1 MTISNHS
8 PKRLLV
14 ENLAWSNDVQLRD
27 PAYFERLVHAQKPT
41 FFWVGCSDS
50 RVPAETI
57 THASPGDLFVLR
69 NIANMIGTGSNSS
82 SALEYAICVLEVK
95 HVIVCG
101 HYHCGGV
108 RAALLPEN
116 DATPQVNAR
125 IEPLRRL
132 AHFHRK
138 ELDACAT
145 LEARINRLVE
155 LNIHA
160 QLDVIRQSEVLL
172 RAKKRPQLHGWVYG
186 LHDGLLRELVS
197 EH

>member
-1 MTISNHS
+1 LTSSNPS

-14 ENLAWSNDVQLRD
+14 ENLAWSNDVQQRD
-27 PAYFERLVHAQKPT
+27 PTYFQRLAQAQKPT
-41 FFWVGCSDS
+41 FLWVGCSDS

-69 NIANMIGTGSNSS
+69 NIANMVGTGSNSS
-82 SALEYAICVLEVK
+82 SALEYAVCVLEVK

-101 HYHCGGV
+101 HYGCGGV

-116 DATPQVNAR
+116 DATPHVNAR

-138 ELDACAT
+138 ELDALPT
-145 LEARINRLVE
+145 LDARINRLVE
-155 LNIHA
+155 LNVHA
-160 QLDVIRQSEVLL
+160 QLDVIGQCEAMS
-172 RAKKRPQLHGWVYG
+172 RARKRPRLHGWVYG
-186 LHDGLLRELVS
+186 LKDGLLRELSS
-197 EH
+197 EP

>member
-1 MTISNHS
+1 MTPVNPS

-14 ENLAWSNDVQLRD
+14 ENLAWANDVHQRD
-27 PAYFERLVHAQKPT
+27 PNYFERLAHAQRPS
-41 FFWVGCSDS
+41 FLWIGCSDS

-69 NIANMIGTGSNSS
+69 NIANMLGTGSNSS
-82 SALEYAICVLEVK
+82 SALEYALCVLEVR

-101 HYHCGGV
+101 HDGCGGV

-116 DATPQVNAR
+116 EATPNVNLR

-138 ELDACAT
+138 ELEGLATFDA
-145 LEARINRLVE
+145 RVNRLVE
-155 LNIHA
+155 LNVQA
-160 QLDVIRQSEVLL
+160 QLDLIGQSSAIRA
-172 RAKKRPQLHGWVYG
+172 AKRRPQLHGWVYG
-186 LHDGLLRELVS
+186 LRDGRLRELVT